1 MEREKLV
8 ELLKGLGMTDE
19 EVGNVT
25 DAEVVEMCKHLSADT
40 TEDALRTVLSDADV
54 QAAIEGDDVAGFST
68 ALKKAVATVAK
79 AAKSAKD
86 EDEEDKDGEDED
98 EDDDDKDK
106 QQKKGLAEY
115 FEDGDEVGDMIDAD
129 VLLKSV
135 MGAAQDRQDDRI
147 DRLEAIVRKGMAG
160 VGAKVDSALTALEQ
174 MGAKPAGRRMSAL
187 AAVAGPLDDR
197 VGGGETVNL
206 AEVNDVILKAQ
217 ADGDITGAKAS
228 EIMGAARVG
237 GTPWATHLSDFEEI
251 RATQA
256 KKE

>member
-1 MEREKLV
+1 
-8 ELLKGLGMTDE
+8 D
-19 EVGNVT
+19 
-25 DAEVVEMCKHLSADT
+25 
-40 TEDALRTVLSDADV
+40 
-54 QAAIEGDDVAGFST
+54 
-68 ALKKAVATVAK
+68 
-79 AAKSAKD
+79 
-86 EDEEDKDGEDED
+86 EDED

-187 AAVAGPLDDR
+187 AAIAGPLDDR

-206 AEVNDVILKAQ
+206 AEVNEVILKAQ

-237 GTPWATHLSDFEEI
+237 GTPWATHLPRFEEI